1 MVITKLWAKL
11 SFFYQKSIFRKNSR
25 EFSVQYG
32 AVILRSQSVTVIF
45 RMTYECHTSLAH
57 CHCTHPAPLLS
68 GKPQPFSICFGV
80 SVEID
85 WSQRQ
90 RDCSYCFSP
99 PDWGPLGR
107 MGRSLPEE
115 PCFSLR
121 AAPDPHSQS
130 RPRGSVSQLT
140 EALPLRARL
149 CFWNPLPAPDGTRED
164 GRFGWGRG
172 ANSEFEIWGLAFW
185 RASTALSRVTSNDR
199 EWQFTFLSPLI
210 LSLVYSVVFSV
221 LSDRT
226 RSDCTLWTCQTVG
239 KNCRT
244 LTTHLTG
251 LVTFWAHW
259 YGEGHLTST
268 LASPR
273 ANVDNV
279 LNAI

>member
-1 MVITKLWAKL
+1 M
-11 SFFYQKSIFRKNSR
+11 
-25 EFSVQYG
+25 QYG

-99 PDWGPLGR
+99 PDRGPLGR

-121 AAPDPHSQS
+121 AAPDLHSQS

-140 EALPLRARL
+140 EAFL
-149 CFWNPLPAPDGTRED
+149 
-164 GRFGWGRG
+164 
-172 ANSEFEIWGLAFW
+172 SGLAFV
-185 RASTALSRVTSNDR
+185 S
-199 EWQFTFLSPLI
+199 EI
-210 LSLVYSVVFSV
+210 LRRPQMGLARMDV
-221 LSDRT
+221 SDEAVMRI
-226 RSDCTLWTCQTVG
+226 
-239 KNCRT
+239 
-244 LTTHLTG
+244 
-251 LVTFWAHW
+251 
-259 YGEGHLTST
+259 E
-268 LASPR
+268 
-273 ANVDNV
+273 
-279 LNAI
+279 I